1 MKPITVPY
9 GGTIVE
15 EWIELA
21 NSWNIIKMKPIAIRC
36 GGMGWN
42 TPDCTSREILN
53 YPKYQS
59 LRRHQSIISGGVQHS
74 VHGRHLLLRETV
86 EVWRMGDD
94 GGTLKK
100 AARML
105 SKAEDRLGPP
115 HY

>member
-36 GGMGWN
+36 GGTGWN

-53 YPKYQS
+53 SIPNTNPYGDTNQS
-59 LRRHQSIISGGVQHS
+59 SRGASNIVYTDAIYSYGKRWKFGVWVTME
-74 VHGRHLLLRETV
+74 VH
-86 EVWRMGDD
+86 
-94 GGTLKK
+94 
-100 AARML
+100 
-105 SKAEDRLGPP
+105 
-115 HY
+115 